1 MYKYIGDSADYAADK
16 IANLTKQVKASKNEL
31 DIMRQGLVDIFKNHD
46 MDVDIN
52 NLDADDLVSQ
62 LRAYMNQ
69 EGLASEMTEA
79 EIAKIREYRDALME
93 YYDDMYDNMVKS
105 NEVLREMM
113 EEQDDRIQR
122 QLDNYDRLADAI
134 EH

>member
-52 NLDADDLVSQ
+52 NLDADDLVAQ

>member
-1 MYKYIGDSADYAADK
+1 
-16 IANLTKQVKASKNEL
+16 
-31 DIMRQGLVDIFKNHD
+31 
-46 MDVDIN
+46 
-52 NLDADDLVSQ
+52 
-62 LRAYMNQ
+62 MNQ
-69 EGLASEMTEA
+69 EGLASEMTEE

-122 QLDNYDRLADAI
+122 QLNNYDRLADAI

>member
-1 MYKYIGDSADYAADK
+1 
-16 IANLTKQVKASKNEL
+16 
-31 DIMRQGLVDIFKNHD
+31 
-46 MDVDIN
+46 
-52 NLDADDLVSQ
+52 
-62 LRAYMNQ
+62 MNQ